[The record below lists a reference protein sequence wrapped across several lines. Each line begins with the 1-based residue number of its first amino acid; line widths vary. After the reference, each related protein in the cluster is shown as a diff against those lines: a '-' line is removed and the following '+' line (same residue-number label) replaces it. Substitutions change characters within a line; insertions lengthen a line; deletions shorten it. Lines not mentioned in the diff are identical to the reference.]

1 MTRNFQHRAAKLLC
15 FGLQPLLVALVQISG
30 KEKLDLAKFHPQY
43 HRAIVHSIR
52 WRIEHTKINTVD
64 GTTGFLITEDYSF
77 DASLRQRFIE
87 VVEARCS
94 SLGGPGPTL
103 GRGELPCA
111 IAHSAVVINA
121 RMTDK

>member
-30 KEKLDLAKFHPQY
+30 KEKLDLAKFQPQY

-52 WRIEHTKINTVD
+52 WRIEHTKIDTVD
-64 GTTGFLITEDYSF
+64 GATGFLITEDYPF
-77 DASLRQRFIE
+77 DASLLQRFIE
-87 VVEARCS
+87 VVEAGNS
-94 SLGGPGPTL
+94 SLGGPGPKL
-103 GRGELPCA
+103 RRGEFHSDR
-111 IAHSAVVINA
+111 AHSAVMINA